1 MKQQTVRNF
10 HGGNGQRGATLIVV
24 LMILLIITVVGVMA
38 IRVAI
43 VSLGVATNSQVDQ
56 LNFQSSDTPLVLLS
70 HTDPSTLTSFGNAI
84 GASLRESE
92 SNPGGE
98 YIFCYKP
105 TSTTVKFA
113 QTVDAALIKAGD
125 DNDANK
131 ESGIADGFC
140 TVDAD
145 FGSNRAAVVTQVA
158 VSIPTDAS
166 TDDPGANLPRD
177 INLSEG
183 AQLPKSMTSTQR
195 VRVTTT
201 AMLPGY
207 SPTSTST
214 IQENC
219 LSVAHAKISDNLSEE
234 LKDKETLAD
243 CLKTNKVPYSVQ
255 VQEFNYLNRLTE
267 VQAPG
272 G

>member
-1 MKQQTVRNF
+1 MRPMTPTYTLRRQQ
-10 HGGNGQRGATLIVV
+10 GATLIVV
-24 LMILLIITVVGVMA
+24 LVILLIITVVGVLA

-43 VSLGVATNSQVDQ
+43 VSLAVATNSQVDQ
-56 LNFQSSDTPLVLLS
+56 LNFQSSDTPLVLLAR
-70 HTDPSTLTSFGNAI
+70 TDASTLTNFGNVI

-92 SNPGGE
+92 SNPGAE

-125 DNDANK
+125 ADIASK

-140 TVDAD
+140 QVDSD

-158 VSIPTDAS
+158 VSVPTDAS
-166 TDDPGANLPRD
+166 TDAPGSNLPRG

-195 VRVTTT
+195 VRVITT

-214 IQENC
+214 IQEKC
-219 LSVAHAKISDNLSEE
+219 LSVANAKISDNLSEA
-234 LKDKETLAD
+234 LKSKESLAD

-255 VQEFNYLNRLTE
+255 VQEFNYLNKLTE
-267 VQAPG
+267 VTAPG